1 MDESTIFSSAEELR
15 LLKEEKKQLE
25 ARAKEL
31 GTRIEAMEEALTDGM
46 AERELEKFSYKGHT
60 FYLNSRL
67 YASPAAG
74 RKEDMIAAMKEN
86 GYGDLVTETVNAQT
100 LASFIREQR
109 EATGLDVPEWLG
121 EKVTVFEKA
130 TIGIRKG

>member
-46 AERELEKFSYKGHT
+46 KT
-60 FYLNSRL
+60 
-67 YASPAAG
+67 ASTA
-74 RKEDMIAAMKEN
+74 R
-86 GYGDLVTETVNAQT
+86 
-100 LASFIREQR
+100 
-109 EATGLDVPEWLG
+109 
-121 EKVTVFEKA
+121 
-130 TIGIRKG
+130 